1 MLQSQLTR
9 VAPLLRRSVARLTAW
24 VGLSTAIL
32 TVLMVF
38 PISKELAV
46 LMAILAFAL
55 AEQPVRSIV
64 LQGLLAE
71 PKPRLIRLDPEELL
85 NYLLE
90 LAQEE
95 QVRRGIPEDDAASPD
110 HSGYPE

>member
-32 TVLMVF
+32 TALMVF

-110 HSGYPE
+110 HSAYPE